1 VTRLVSLG
9 AKIQQLEGL
18 LDTKDVNDWE
28 NTFLHNVCDRTAGG
42 LVTRRLSD
50 KQIDRIEELWARHFA

>member
-28 NTFLHNVCDRTAGG
+28 NTFLHNVCDRTASG